1 MTMTKY
7 RIDVQIVDDHAMFT
21 ESLAEAINRSDVA
34 HVSNTFATL
43 EACRQAF
50 AKSRP
55 DVLLLDISM
64 PDGSGEKF
72 CRQILADYPKVR
84 LIAVTIHD
92 EYSVIQ
98 RMMDS
103 GVHGYLLK
111 SSPVAELIKAIQ
123 RVWRG
128 GQYVSTEVEEII
140 RKAKDESVELT
151 PVERNVL
158 QLICS
163 GLTNPEIAPQLSMSV
178 ETVNWYRKRLLAKL
192 GVRNTAGLV
201 TRAMQLK
208 LV

>member
-50 AKSRP
+50 AKTRP

-72 CRQILADYPKVR
+72 CRQILTDYPKVR

-128 GQYVSTEVEEII
+128 GQYVSAEVEEII

>member
-1 MTMTKY
+1 MKNY
-7 RIDVQIVDDHAMFT
+7 RIDVYIVDDHTMLNEGLTDAVNRSKTIYVSRSFT
-21 ESLAEAINRSDVA
+21 TLAE
-34 HVSNTFATL
+34 
-43 EACRQAF
+43 CRTALRER
-50 AKSRP
+50 RP

-123 RVWRG
+123 LVWRG

-140 RKAKDESVELT
+140 RKAKDESIELT